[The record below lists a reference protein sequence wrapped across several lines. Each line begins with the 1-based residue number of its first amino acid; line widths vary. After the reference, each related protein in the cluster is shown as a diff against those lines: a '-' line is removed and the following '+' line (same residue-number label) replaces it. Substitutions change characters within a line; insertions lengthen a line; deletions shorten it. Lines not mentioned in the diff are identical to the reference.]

1 MRMMSFI
8 DVQILY
14 SLEICERSLG
24 IFFIATH
31 TYIKWTYFHSSV
43 FYTSM
48 RCKYS
53 ICIYQLENKLFW
65 NRIKP
70 PCAVCFVRWMI
81 TPGWPT
87 FLRMT
92 GEGKEVAETSWS
104 GKWYQ
109 ATWSVGS
116 SPGIFSGKFMI
127 PLTSYKSS
135 KFERWPENSGNAKPF
150 FSTIL

>member
-1 MRMMSFI
+1 MFRFFNLWKY
-8 DVQILY
+8 VK
-14 SLEICERSLG
+14 EGLG
-24 IFFIATH
+24 GFFIATH
-31 TYIKWTYFHSSV
+31 TYIKRTYFHSSV

-48 RCKYS
+48 RSKYS
-53 ICIYQLENKLFW
+53 ICIYQLENKLFE
-65 NRIKP
+65 IGVKP
-70 PCAVCFVRWMI
+70 PFAAGFIRWMI
-81 TPGWPT
+81 TPDWPT
-87 FLRMT
+87 FLRVT

-135 KFERWPENSGNAKPF
+135 KFERWLENSGNAKPF